1 MDTRRTIGEFLHLG
15 KELFHL
21 LNEDSEGATDIDL
34 QLLQSQLH
42 ILEIQITNLQSF
54 RRLRSTD
61 GKTAIYIEAHS

>member
-21 LNEDSEGATDIDL
+21 LNEDREGATDIDL
-34 QLLQSQLH
+34 QVLRSQLRV
-42 ILEIQITNLQSF
+42 LEIQIANLQSL

-61 GKTAIYIEAHS
+61 DKKAIYID